1 MIIKQILNNN
11 VVISEDEKNEEIV
24 VMGRGIAFGAKK
36 GQVIPEDKIQKVF
49 KNEKNCDFNYFTKLL
64 SEIDLVNFE
73 FIESLINYV
82 KSSLGKKLNNSIY
95 ITLTDHINTLI
106 ERAETNAYVKNTML
120 WDIKRIYKDE
130 FRVARY
136 VVNKINEKLGSQLD
150 DNEAASITMH
160 IVNAELETN
169 MKTAVDITKT
179 MTDILNIVKYHFKIV
194 YDEES
199 LSYYRFVTHLL
210 FFTQRVFSGNTYSDD
225 KETDLFDMV
234 KEKYSEIYKC
244 TLKIKEFLNDEYN
257 YDLQDEECLYLTIH
271 IAKVV
276 RESKSL

>member
-11 VVISEDEKNEEIV
+11 VVISEDEKNEEVV

-36 GQVIPEDKIQKVF
+36 GQAIPDDKIQKVF
-49 KNEKNCDFNYFTKLL
+49 KNEKNCDLNYFTKLL

-199 LSYYRFVTHLL
+199 LTYYRFVTHLL
-210 FFTQRVFSGNTYSDD
+210 FFTQRVFSRNTYADD

>member
-11 VVISEDEKNEEIV
+11 VVISEDEKNEEVV
-24 VMGRGIAFGAKK
+24 VMGRGIAFGVKK
-36 GQVIPEDKIQKVF
+36 GQVIPDDKIQKIF

-95 ITLTDHINTLI
+95 ITLTDHINTLL

-169 MKTAVDITKT
+169 MKTTVDITKT

>member
-11 VVISEDEKNEEIV
+11 VVISEDEKNEEVV

-36 GQVIPEDKIQKVF
+36 GQVIPDDKIQKIF

>member
-11 VVISEDEKNEEIV
+11 VVISENDKNEEIV
-24 VMGRGIAFGAKK
+24 VMGRGLAFGAKK
-36 GQVIPEDKIQKVF
+36 GQVIPEDRIQKVF
-49 KNEKNCDFNYFTKLL
+49 TDEKNCDFTHFTKLL

-73 FIESLINYV
+73 FIENLINYV
-82 KSSLGKKLNNSIY
+82 KSTLGKKLNNSIY
-95 ITLTDHINTLI
+95 ITLTDHINTLL
-106 ERAETNAYVKNTML
+106 ERAATNAYVKNTML
-120 WDIKRIYKDE
+120 WDIKRIYRDE
-130 FRVARY
+130 FKIARD
-136 VVNKINEKLGSQLD
+136 VVCRINERLGSNFD

-179 MTDILNIVKYHFKIV
+179 MTDILNIVKYHFKII
-194 YDEES
+194 YDEEC

-210 FFTQRVFSGNTYSDD
+210 FFTQRVFNSKTYTDD

-234 KEKYSEIYKC
+234 KEKYSEMYKC
-244 TLKIKEFLNDEYN
+244 TLKIKEFLYDEYN
-257 YDLQDEECLYLTIH
+257 YDLEDEECLYLTIH

>member
-11 VVISEDEKNEEIV
+11 VVISENDNNEEIV

-36 GQVIPEDKIQKVF
+36 GQEIPDDKIQKIF
-49 KNEKNCDFNYFTKLL
+49 TNEKNCDFNHFTQLI
-64 SEIDLVNFE
+64 SEIDLDNFE
-73 FIESLINYV
+73 FIEDLINYAKV
-82 KSSLGKKLNNSIY
+82 TLGKKLNNSIY

-106 ERAETNAYVKNTML
+106 ERSQVNAYVKNTML
-120 WDIKRIYKDE
+120 WDIKRIYRDE
-130 FRVARY
+130 FRVSRQM
-136 VVNKINEKLGSQLD
+136 VSKINEKLASELD

-199 LSYYRFVTHLL
+199 LAYYRFVTHLL
-210 FFTQRVFSGNTYSDD
+210 FFTQRVFNGKTYTED
-225 KETDLFDMV
+225 KETELFEIV
-234 KEKYSEIYKC
+234 KTKYSEMYKC
-244 TLKIKEFLNDEYN
+244 TLSIKEFLHKEYD
-257 YDLQDEECLYLTIH
+257 YELEDEECLYLTIH

-276 RESKSL
+276 RESRSL

>member
-11 VVISEDEKNEEIV
+11 VVISEDEKNEEVV

-36 GQVIPEDKIQKVF
+36 GQVIADDKIQKVF

-130 FRVARY
+130 FKTARE
-136 VVNKINEKLGSQLD
+136 VVSKINEKLGSQLD

-210 FFTQRVFSGNTYSDD
+210 FFTQRVFSGNTYTDD

-244 TLKIKEFLNDEYN
+244 TLKIKEFLNNEYN

>member
-11 VVISEDEKNEEIV
+11 VVISEDEKNEEVV

-36 GQVIPEDKIQKVF
+36 GQVIPDDKIQKVF

-130 FRVARY
+130 FKTARE
-136 VVNKINEKLGSQLD
+136 VVSKINEKLGSQLD

-210 FFTQRVFSGNTYSDD
+210 FFTQRVFSGNTYTDD

-244 TLKIKEFLNDEYN
+244 TLKIKEFLNNEYN